1 MTTDQI
7 KTRLESDK
15 IQKIKLAGFDIDGVM
30 RGKYISLDKFFS
42 AMEKG
47 LGFCDVTFGWD
58 MIDQLYEQPTVT
70 GWHTGYPDLLAK
82 IDLSTYRVIPWEQN
96 TALFLLDFSEN
107 KNQP

>member
-7 KTRLESDK
+7 KARLESDK

-42 AMEKG
+42 AIEKG

-70 GWHTGYPDLLAK
+70 GWHTGYPDLSPKLTSVPIA
-82 IDLSTYRVIPWEQN
+82 
-96 TALFLLDFSEN
+96 
-107 KNQP
+107 